1 MKGLRNGD
9 LQWVGY
15 FRACLLRK
23 RMDSWVSSNVGKWGK
38 WRMYQLGHFLL
49 PVTENLNQLKQK
61 ENVFSRVTE
70 RPEVG
75 LAAGRA

>member
-1 MKGLRNGD
+1 
-9 LQWVGY
+9 
-15 FRACLLRK
+15 
-23 RMDSWVSSNVGKWGK
+23 MDSWVSSNVGKWGK

-49 PVTENLNQLKQK
+49 LVTENLNQLKQK